1 MSASGL
7 SVFLMP
13 LSPSA
18 EWPLSSAEH
27 VGDGTHALMTSACL
41 VSSFSADS
49 TWHRI
54 TDSLQTSRS
63 HDSPSEEEM
72 LALSGCAIMCVCVEA
87 GLAGVQ
93 GVGHENFLQRY

>member
-1 MSASGL
+1 
-7 SVFLMP
+7 MP

-27 VGDGTHALMTSACL
+27 MGEGTHALMTSACL

-54 TDSLQTSRS
+54 TALLQTSRS
-63 HDSPSEEEM
+63 HDSPSEEM

-87 GLAGVQ
+87 GLGQ
-93 GVGHENFLQRY
+93 GGSWKFLAKVLGFLAILCF